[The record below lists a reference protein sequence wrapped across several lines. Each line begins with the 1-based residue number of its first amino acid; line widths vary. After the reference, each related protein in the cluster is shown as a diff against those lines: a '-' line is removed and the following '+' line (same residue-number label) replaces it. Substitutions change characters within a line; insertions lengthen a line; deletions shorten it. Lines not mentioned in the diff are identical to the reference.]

1 VKKYLFDCQAHVFI
15 YLEEIINKI
24 RNANHVLLCLDYDGT
39 LVPICSKPSLAK
51 LSFETKNLLT
61 CLSQNPYIFIS
72 IISGRPLNEIK
83 KLIGI
88 ENILYAGNHGFEIS
102 YKENCWVH
110 PEAERTKPILKNVV
124 KELKA
129 QLNTID
135 GVLIEDKGLTL
146 SIHYRNVVG
155 KSAKDI
161 KKIIQDIVNPYRE
174 TLRITS
180 GKKVYEVRP
189 KINWDKGK
197 AIIKMQQMLNLKEE
211 ILKGYIGD
219 DKTDEDAFKILR
231 ENDISIV
238 VGYKKYSKA
247 RYFCKSSK
255 EVVLFLRYLKSL
267 Y

>member
-1 VKKYLFDCQAHVFI
+1 MKKYLFDC
-15 YLEEIINKI
+15 LSEIINEI
-24 RNANHVLLCLDYDGT
+24 RDTDHILLCLDYDGT
-39 LVPICSKPSLAK
+39 LVPICKNPSLAK
-51 LSFETKNLLT
+51 LSPEAKELLT
-61 CLSQNPYIFIS
+61 DLSQNPCIFMN

-102 YKENCWVH
+102 NKQHHWVY
-110 PEAERTKPILKNVV
+110 PEAKKIKPLLKNVV

-129 QLNTID
+129 QLDTID
-135 GVLIEDKGLTL
+135 GILIEDKGLTL
-146 SIHYRNVVG
+146 SIHYRNVAG

-161 KKIIQDIVNPYRE
+161 KKIIQDIVSPYRE

-189 KINWDKGK
+189 KIDWDKGK
-197 AIIKMQQMLNLKEE
+197 AIIKMQQMLNLKEK
-211 ILKGYIGD
+211 ILKVYIGD

-247 RYFCKSSK
+247 HYFCKNSK
-255 EVVLFLRYLKSL
+255 EVILFLRHLKSL

>member
-1 VKKYLFDCQAHVFI
+1 VKKYLFDR
-15 YLEEIINKI
+15 LREISNKI
-24 RNANHVLLCLDYDGT
+24 RNTDYILLCLDYDGT
-39 LVPICSKPSLAK
+39 LVPICKNPSLAK
-51 LSFETKNLLT
+51 LSSETKELLT
-61 CLSQNPYIFIS
+61 DLSQNPCIS
-72 IISGRPLNEIK
+72 MDIISGRSLNEIK
-83 KLIGI
+83 KLIGV

-211 ILKGYIGD
+211 ILKVYIGD

-231 ENDISIV
+231 EDDISIV

-247 RYFCKSSK
+247 HYFCKSSK
-255 EVVLFLRYLKSL
+255 EVVLFLRHLKSL